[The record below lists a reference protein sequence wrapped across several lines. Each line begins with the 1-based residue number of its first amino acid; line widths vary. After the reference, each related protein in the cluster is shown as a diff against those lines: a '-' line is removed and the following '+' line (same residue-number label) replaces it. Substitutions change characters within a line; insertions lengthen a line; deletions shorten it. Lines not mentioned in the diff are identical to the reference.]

1 MRSKVHRRYDRFWGM
16 SFWRALKFEF
26 CQMTMRELKETVDRV
41 IREDQ
46 EDPDAFRPLVAIGRT
61 RDVTDNATVEP
72 FVSYLHCR

>member
-1 MRSKVHRRYDRFWGM
+1 
-16 SFWRALKFEF
+16 
-26 CQMTMRELKETVDRV
+26 MTMRELKETVDRV